1 MDLFSRL
8 RLKDKISLVIFIQSM
23 LLTIVAVI
31 GFYISNSTYRE
42 RTYGQTS
49 YIVNSLAKDVDSKMK
64 RINKLSLDIMVDED
78 IQKLVESIKVED
90 TPYQKYIDTSDLRA
104 KLLKYSFSE
113 DYIMSIGV
121 IDLKEDQYIQGSNNS
136 YIDEAQLEKIESNKD
151 KNEGELIWIEP
162 SNDNEQI
169 LAVRSIRKTNK
180 LDLTNLGMLVIR
192 IDKNKLVD
200 SGFDYLKDNNY
211 YFSIVSKNSIIIQRG
226 YGVDLK
232 PLNLNIYGDEGHFTK
247 KIDHRDQ
254 LISYS
259 SSKFAEW
266 KFIFAIPTENIMF
279 RVSQIVSIIVLI
291 YTCVIIFVIY
301 GGIKFSNR
309 IINPLEKLTSK
320 MKEVN
325 QQWYESPKYKEY
337 LNNIHFIN
345 NENRDEISFL
355 ESDFKVLVDKI
366 NDLVKENY
374 EEKIVM
380 KEWQIKA
387 LQAQINPHFLY
398 NTLDS
403 IHWLAKINNQN
414 QIAMMIKSLG
424 NLLRNSIYKSNYVV
438 SIKEEVGI
446 LEDYINIQKFRF
458 QERLNVNINI
468 KEEVLNFKI
477 PNLVLQPL
485 VENSIS
491 YALEVLVDVCKIE
504 VFSIEENN
512 CIKLVVMDN
521 GPGVNEERL
530 EKLRKM
536 EIEPTSSGIG
546 LKNINDRMKL
556 IFGDKYNLLIDSEE
570 GKWFR
575 VELCILKDNEG
586 DNNVQAFIS

>member
-1 MDLFSRL
+1 M
-8 RLKDKISLVIFIQSM
+8 
-23 LLTIVAVI
+23 
-31 GFYISNSTYRE
+31 
-42 RTYGQTS
+42 
-49 YIVNSLAKDVDSKMK
+49 
-64 RINKLSLDIMVDED
+64 
-78 IQKLVESIKVED
+78 
-90 TPYQKYIDTSDLRA
+90 
-104 KLLKYSFSE
+104 
-113 DYIMSIGV
+113 
-121 IDLKEDQYIQGSNNS
+121 
-136 YIDEAQLEKIESNKD
+136 
-151 KNEGELIWIEP
+151 
-162 SNDNEQI
+162 
-169 LAVRSIRKTNK
+169 
-180 LDLTNLGMLVIR
+180 
-192 IDKNKLVD
+192 
-200 SGFDYLKDNNY
+200 
-211 YFSIVSKNSIIIQRG
+211 
-226 YGVDLK
+226 
-232 PLNLNIYGDEGHFTK
+232 
-247 KIDHRDQ
+247 
-254 LISYS
+254 
-259 SSKFAEW
+259 
-266 KFIFAIPTENIMF
+266 
-279 RVSQIVSIIVLI
+279 
-291 YTCVIIFVIY
+291 IFVIY
-301 GGIKFSNR
+301 GGIKFSSK

-325 QQWYESPKYKEY
+325 KQWYESPQYKEY
-337 LNNIHFIN
+337 LNHIPFIN
-345 NENRDEISFL
+345 NENKDEISFL
-355 ESDFKVLVDKI
+355 ESDFKLLVDKI

-403 IHWLAKINNQN
+403 IHWLAKINDQN

-491 YALEVLVDVCKIE
+491 YALEVLVDVCKID
-504 VFSIEENN
+504 VFSIEEDN

-536 EIEPTSSGIG
+536 EIQPSSSGIG
-546 LKNINDRMKL
+546 LKNINERMKL
-556 IFGDKYNLLIDSEE
+556 IFGDKYNLFIDSEE

-575 VELCILKDNEG
+575 VELCILKDIEG
-586 DNNVQAFIS
+586 DNNVQAFIG